1 MDKSS
6 LLICNQYGG
15 KGISDRVLDIFQ
27 SKLRDN
33 GYKPKLVLTERPK
46 HASEIIEKSD
56 HFDLVFSIGGDGTLS
71 EIVSGNNKRKDKLT
85 ICPMPTGS
93 CNDVATMLGYKKK
106 ILDNLDM
113 AMNGKVVE
121 IDVPTINDQAY
132 IYVAG
137 LGKFLNVTYDTKRQV
152 KKKMGYL
159 GYFVEATKEYFK
171 KPKMYDIEVE
181 ADGIRLDGKYS
192 IVMVSNSNH
201 IAGVNGFQKNVL
213 LDDGELEVILCKCK
227 NNTNIIYSFLDYF
240 VTGKNKNLVTFK
252 AHDIK
257 LKFSESLEH
266 NPNIDGDKLEDNSL
280 SYHISVSD
288 KMNFLV
294 PKGVNKKLFLKYN

>member
-1 MDKSS
+1 MKKVT
-6 LLICNQYGG
+6 LLICNQHSGRG
-15 KGISDRVLDIFQ
+15 VSDEILDKFR
-27 SKLRDN
+27 SKLSNN
-33 GYKPKLVLTERPK
+33 GYISKLVLTERAK
-46 HASEIIEKSD
+46 HASEIIEKSEY
-56 HFDLVFSIGGDGTLS
+56 FDIVFSIGGDGTLS
-71 EIVSGNNKRKDKLT
+71 EVVSGNLKRKDRLT
-85 ICPMPTGS
+85 ICPIPSGS

-137 LGKFLNVTYDTKRQV
+137 MGKFLNVTYDTKRQV
-152 KKKMGYL
+152 KKKMGYA
-159 GYFVEATKEYFK
+159 GYFVEATKEFFK
-171 KPKMYDIEVE
+171 SPKMYDIEVE

-227 NNTNIIYSFLDYF
+227 SNTNIIYSFLDYF

-252 AHDIK
+252 AHDIN
-257 LKFSESLEH
+257 LKFRELLEH
-266 NPNIDGDKLEDNSL
+266 NPSIDGDKLENNNL
-280 SYHISVSD
+280 TYHISASN

-294 PKGVNKKLFLKYN
+294 PSDYNKRLFLNN